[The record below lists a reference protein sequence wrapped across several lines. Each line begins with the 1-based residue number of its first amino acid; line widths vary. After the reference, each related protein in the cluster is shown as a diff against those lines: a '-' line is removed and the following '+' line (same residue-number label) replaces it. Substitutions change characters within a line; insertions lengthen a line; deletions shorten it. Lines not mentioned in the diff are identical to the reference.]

1 MKKLIITVF
10 ASSILLSCPVMANSL
25 ADVAGKNAQAQTQQ
39 IETQAQ
45 TTAPVQNNNNNNGGI
60 SFDTTQKD
68 SIKAIADGADFSAD
82 NPVVRDIQRKASAPI
97 SIVMQ
102 LLAWAIT
109 VLVGGSTLLDLAY
122 ICIPFARG
130 LLGGGAGATSATAGR
145 ATTGMGNSYNGN
157 FGGNPY
163 GGSPYGG
170 NPYESSSTST
180 PVRPAGG
187 SGFCL
192 VSQEAI
198 NASTA
203 VDPQTGRVKGA
214 LGAYWNTAVV
224 KLVATPILLILT
236 LTGVLQKLGFLIGS
250 VLFNL
255 LRTIPG
261 MS

>member
-1 MKKLIITVF
+1 MKKLILTVF
-10 ASSILLSCPVMANSL
+10 ASSILLSCPVMASSL

-45 TTAPVQNNNNNNGGI
+45 TTAPTQNSSGSIN
-60 SFDTTQKD
+60 FDTTQKD
-68 SIKAIADGADFSAD
+68 SIKAISDGADFSAD
-82 NPVVRDIQRKASAPI
+82 NPVVRDIQRKASAPL
-97 SIVMQ
+97 SILMQ
-102 LLAWAIT
+102 LIAWGIT
-109 VLVGGSTLLDLAY
+109 VLVGCSTLLDLAY
-122 ICIPFARG
+122 ICIPFTRG

-145 ATTGMGNSYNGN
+145 ATTGMGNSYNGS

-163 GGSPYGG
+163 GGNHYGG
-170 NPYESSSTST
+170 NPYDGGGANST

-203 VDPQTGRVKGA
+203 VDPQTGKVKGA

-224 KLVATPILLILT
+224 KLIATPILLILT

-250 VLFNL
+250 IIFNL
-255 LRTIPG
+255 IRTIPG

>member
-25 ADVAGKNAQAQTQQ
+25 SDVAGKNAQAQTQQ
-39 IETQAQ
+39 VETQAQ
-45 TTAPVQNNNNNNGGI
+45 TTAPIQNNNGGI

-163 GGSPYGG
+163 GG
-170 NPYESSSTST
+170 NPYESGSTST

-250 VLFNL
+250 VIFNL

>member
-1 MKKLIITVF
+1 
-10 ASSILLSCPVMANSL
+10 
-25 ADVAGKNAQAQTQQ
+25 
-39 IETQAQ
+39 
-45 TTAPVQNNNNNNGGI
+45 
-60 SFDTTQKD
+60 
-68 SIKAIADGADFSAD
+68 
-82 NPVVRDIQRKASAPI
+82 
-97 SIVMQ
+97 MQ

-122 ICIPFARG
+122 ICIPFTRG

-163 GGSPYGG
+163 GG
-170 NPYESSSTST
+170 NPYESGSTST

-250 VLFNL
+250 VIFNL

>member
-25 ADVAGKNAQAQTQQ
+25 SDVAGKNAQAQTQQ
-39 IETQAQ
+39 VETQAQ
-45 TTAPVQNNNNNNGGI
+45 TTAPIQNNNGGI

-163 GGSPYGG
+163 DSGSSG
-170 NPYESSSTST
+170 ST

-250 VLFNL
+250 VIFNL

>member
-10 ASSILLSCPVMANSL
+10 ASSVLLSCPVMANSL
-25 ADVAGKNAQAQTQQ
+25 SDVAGKNAQAQTQQ
-39 IETQAQ
+39 VETQAQ
-45 TTAPVQNNNNNNGGI
+45 TTTPIQNNNGGI

-163 GGSPYGG
+163 GG
-170 NPYESSSTST
+170 NPYESGSTST

-250 VLFNL
+250 VIFNL